1 MNMLHLSQALCREQE
16 KIMIKGQTTIYKTP
30 ENKRSGNTNPTKNG
44 GVLRCSG
51 GVGSSYTALFI

>member
-1 MNMLHLSQALCREQE
+1 MTERSNLNSQRRSSQHNEQK

-44 GVLRCSG
+44 GLG
-51 GVGSSYTALFI
+51 